1 MEMKHQKTEKKK
13 VIKKLFETIA
23 TWAAIKFGKEKE
35 MIPPF
40 VMTMAADFLK
50 DLVMDKLQDLKPE
63 HIDDKLNKAPKEL
76 REAFDKAIDEDS
88 SHGHKSLMDFLK

>member
-1 MEMKHQKTEKKK
+1 MKHQKTEKNK

-40 VMTMAADFLK
+40 LMTYAANFIK
-50 DLVMDKLQDLKPE
+50 DLVMDKAQSLAQP
-63 HIDDKLNKAPKEL
+63 HIEKALENAPKEL
-76 REAFDKAIDEDS
+76 REALDKAVDEDA
-88 SHGHKSLMDFLK
+88 SHGHKSLIDLIK